1 MRIDGRKTGTRRQQT
16 IYFTSVPGYAILAGK
31 GDGKR
36 LARIFHKGRRER
48 SENAMNA
55 DSERSET
62 FEESFS
68 GDNKADMELS
78 GLAVNHL

>member
-1 MRIDGRKTGTRRQQT
+1 
-16 IYFTSVPGYAILAGK
+16 
-31 GDGKR
+31 
-36 LARIFHKGRRER
+36 
-48 SENAMNA
+48 MNA